1 MSCLFFPLAFHIHL
15 YPCEQHRSGGGAP
28 GYNASLSYSSS
39 CVSATEFF
47 DAEDLPLEKGPPPYQ
62 QDANEE
68 ESEVRTRSESSSEA
82 GSLSSGEGSVSSEES
97 ELLGNELKL
106 ANDLDLGGKFFFV
119 DVFFFCF
126 NLKSFIYNLVHFHCG
141 FLH

>member
-1 MSCLFFPLAFHIHL
+1 MVLDFFSYRLLTFISHP
-15 YPCEQHRSGGGAP
+15 YEQHRNGP

-47 DAEDLPLEKGPPPYQ
+47 DAEDLPSEKGPSPYQ
-62 QDANEE
+62 PDANEE

-106 ANDLDLGGKFFFV
+106 ANDLDFGGE
-119 DVFFFCF
+119 
-126 NLKSFIYNLVHFHCG
+126 
-141 FLH
+141 

>member
-1 MSCLFFPLAFHIHL
+1 MFAFTFT
-15 YPCEQHRSGGGAP
+15 YRSEQHRSGP
-28 GYNASLSYSSS
+28 GYNPSLSYSSS

-47 DAEDLPLEKGPPPYQ
+47 DAEDLPSEKGPPPY

-106 ANDLDLGGKFFFV
+106 ANDLDLGGKFFFEEFV
-119 DVFFFCF
+119 C
-126 NLKSFIYNLVHFHCG
+126 
-141 FLH
+141 

>member
-1 MSCLFFPLAFHIHL
+1 MYSLQVYLTWVCFKSLCYEIVLHYSISDLLPLIILSLLFICFFILKQHL
-15 YPCEQHRSGGGAP
+15 

-47 DAEDLPLEKGPPPYQ
+47 DAEDLPSEKAPTLYQ
-62 QDANEE
+62 SEINEE

-97 ELLGNELKL
+97 ELLGTEL
-106 ANDLDLGGKFFFV
+106 NPPDDLDIGG
-119 DVFFFCF
+119 
-126 NLKSFIYNLVHFHCG
+126 G
-141 FLH
+141 